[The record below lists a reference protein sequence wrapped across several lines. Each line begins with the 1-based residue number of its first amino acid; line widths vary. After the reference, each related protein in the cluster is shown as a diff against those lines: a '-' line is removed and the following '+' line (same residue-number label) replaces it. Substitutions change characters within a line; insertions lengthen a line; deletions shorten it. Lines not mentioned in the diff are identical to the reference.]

1 MAGIKVKVS
10 KTGYQYKTVA
20 GAPTAFGYYIAE
32 NILLDKG
39 VGTRPGASTALPGAF
54 FYYAPPGG
62 TRSQRVEIENTVAN
76 LLTGIGTALGGT
88 GVTTVS

>member
-1 MAGIKVKVS
+1 MAGIRVKVS
-10 KTGYQYKTVA
+10 KTGYQYKTVP
-20 GAPTAFGYYIAE
+20 GAATALGNYIAE

-39 VGTRPGASTALPGAF
+39 VGTRPGASTALPGAY

-88 GVTTVS
+88 NITVVT